1 MIADRSWLDALR
13 PAEDEVPKRAASSS
27 TLLAELAE
35 GDRATRAAVV
45 RDMSVEVIIQGVQRT
60 YANVA
65 GDLSSPAEEKLTGCF

>member
-13 PAEDEVPKRAASSS
+13 P
-27 TLLAELAE
+27 AE

-45 RDMSVEVIIQGVQRT
+45 RDMSVEVIIQGVQRI

-65 GDLSSPAEEKLTGCF
+65 GELSSLAEEKLTGCF